1 MPGIDKATGRVA
13 TVLVLLVLAVIAVR
27 GHLPGGERAPAPP
40 SSDSPASLIALVALL
55 AVALA
60 GFAFAVIAAPRKPT
74 EPGPGDGIGRLE
86 LRGLRVR
93 LRLRWVL
100 LGLAAVLAWL
110 LVVVLITRLTAT
122 PVLPVPGPTA
132 SQPPAPPPGSAPRR
146 PPDPTGSSP
155 SAFGYLAGATV
166 VLLLIVAFGIV
177 RQARRAGR
185 PPTLPQDG
193 IRTAPRHV
201 PHGPERLA
209 RAAELGLEEIGDL
222 GRDPRAAIIAC
233 YGAMERALAHAPGAV
248 PLDSDTPSE
257 VLARAVEHHA
267 LSADSATEL
276 VELFTEARFSP
287 HVMSEVHRE
296 SAVQALRRVLAELR
310 SLA

>member
-1 MPGIDKATGRVA
+1 MPNIDKTTGRVA
-13 TVLVLLVLAVIAVR
+13 TVLALLVLAAVAVR
-27 GHLPGGERAPAPP
+27 GQLPGAARAEAPP
-40 SSDSPASLIALVALL
+40 SSDSPGSFIALVALL
-55 AVALA
+55 VVWLA
-60 GFAFAVIAAPRKPT
+60 AFAFAIVTAPRKPA

-93 LRLRWVL
+93 LHWRWVL
-100 LGLAAVLAWL
+100 LGVAVVLAWL

-122 PVLPVPGPTA
+122 PVLPTPGPSVAQT
-132 SQPPAPPPGSAPRR
+132 PAAPSSVPNR

-155 SAFGYLAGATV
+155 SAFGYLAAMAV
-166 VLLLIVAFGIV
+166 VLLLIVGFGIA

-185 PPTLPQDG
+185 PPTVPQDG
-193 IRTAPRHV
+193 IRSAPRHV

-222 GRDPRAAIIAC
+222 SRDPRAAIIAC
-233 YGAMERALAHAPGAV
+233 YVAMERALAHAPDAV

-257 VLARAVEHHA
+257 VLARAVQHHA

-287 HVMSEVHRE
+287 HVMNEAHRE
-296 SAVQALRRVLAELR
+296 AAIEALRRVLAELR

>member
-1 MPGIDKATGRVA
+1 MAGIDKATGRVA
-13 TVLVLLVLAVIAVR
+13 TVLVLLVLAAIAVR

-40 SSDSPASLIALVALL
+40 PSDSPASLIALIALL

-60 GFAFAVIAAPRKPT
+60 GFAFAVITAPRKPT
-74 EPGPGDGIGRLE
+74 EVGPGDGIGRLE
-86 LRGLRVR
+86 LRGLQVR
-93 LRLRWVL
+93 LRWRWVL
-100 LGLAAVLAWL
+100 LAVAVALAWL

-122 PVLPVPGPTA
+122 PVLPAPGPTVT
-132 SQPPAPPPGSAPRR
+132 QTPAPPPGSAPRR
-146 PPDPTGSSP
+146 APDPTGSSP

-166 VLLLIVAFGIV
+166 ALLLIVAFGIV
-177 RQARRAGR
+177 RQARRAGQ

-201 PHGPERLA
+201 PRGPERLA

-222 GRDPRAAIIAC
+222 SRDPRAAIIAC
-233 YGAMERALAHAPGAV
+233 YVAMERALAHAPGAV

-257 VLARAVEHHA
+257 VLARAVQHHA
-267 LSADSATEL
+267 LSAESATEL
-276 VELFTEARFSP
+276 VALFTEARFSP
-287 HVMSEVHRE
+287 HVMNEVHRE
-296 SAVQALRRVLAELR
+296 AAIQALRRVLAELR